1 VAIGPALAVA
11 PARRLH
17 HIKSPAI
24 SARTTI
30 AATTTPAIHALL
42 PPPFDELLD
51 PDDDDEDEDEDDEE
65 DVSFVPVD
73 RAKTAVEL

>member
-1 VAIGPALAVA
+1 M
-11 PARRLH
+11 
-17 HIKSPAI
+17 
-24 SARTTI
+24 

-51 PDDDDEDEDEDDEE
+51 PDVDDDDDDDEEE
-65 DVSFVPVD
+65 VSLVPVD